1 MRKKCGVEIVG
12 KLLHGSWF
20 KMTSGRD
27 LSDDSITEGVGQNC
41 KGCGKLLKLYDVICV
56 VEGGYA
62 HLPCTVHVV
71 KKSLRMNFG
80 DSPG

>member
-1 MRKKCGVEIVG
+1 MAN
-12 KLLHGSWF
+12 
-20 KMTSGRD
+20 GRD
-27 LSDDSITEGVGQNC
+27 LPDDAITEGVGQNC

-71 KKSLRMNFG
+71 HESMKEIFK
-80 DSPG
+80 